1 MFRRHFSPF
10 CRRLRVFVPSRR
22 YFWVFW
28 RRIRGSA
35 ELEEISVEIHRAVER
50 REVFVEHRGGLEAGK
65 YFVLAAVVDLDGSAE
80 RVQQVGE
87 GAFGDELGRFPIR
100 SGMTVRAGM
109 TVRVG
114 MTV

>member
-1 MFRRHFSPF
+1 M
-10 CRRLRVFVPSRR
+10 
-22 YFWVFW
+22 
-28 RRIRGSA
+28 
-35 ELEEISVEIHRAVER
+35 
-50 REVFVEHRGGLEAGK
+50 EASEG
-65 YFVLAAVVDLDGSAE
+65 FLATAVVDLDGSAE

-87 GAFGDELGRFPIR
+87 GAFGNELGRFPIR